1 MKLTE
6 YIKVGHSDPQ
16 PPNLGGLKRLL
27 LSGILLAITSVM
39 FGQGAK
45 NIRINEVLTNNTASI
60 VDEFGNREAWI
71 ELENTSFTTYNIRG
85 MYFTTDRSVLDP
97 QMSVP
102 ERIKRMSVIPSGDPR
117 TQIGGRQHIVFFGNS
132 NPAQG
137 KLHLALEVPMSQP
150 VWVALYNGNATELI
164 DSVSVPALAADQSYA
179 RHGNNWSV
187 KKADNVTPGIENFIK
202 TDETKDAK
210 LKREDPHGIGITLL
224 AMGIVFFCLA
234 LLFVFFWLFGLIM
247 RHLDT
252 AKKVA
257 NTQPI
262 KTVTKTVEVTHDIAH
277 ATGNI
282 LQDGLKT
289 KGIDK
294 EVYIAVISMAL
305 KQYQDDVHDVESGII
320 TIKNRQ
326 TGWSDEYSQMTHF
339 HDPMQPQNHQGP
351 RIPTTPELH

>member
-1 MKLTE
+1 MNKNKSL
-6 YIKVGHSDPQ
+6 
-16 PPNLGGLKRLL
+16 LGSLLL
-27 LSGILLAITSVM
+27 LSATTV

-45 NIRINEVLTNNTASI
+45 NIRLNEVLTNNTASI
-60 VDEFGNREAWI
+60 EDEFGSREAWI

-85 MYFTTDRSVLDP
+85 MYLTTDRSVLNP

-117 TQIGGRQHIVFFGNS
+117 TQIGGRQHVVFFCNS

-137 KLHLALEVPMSQP
+137 KLHLSLQVPMSEP
-150 VWVALYNGNATELI
+150 LWIGFYNGNAEELI
-164 DSVSVPALAADQSYA
+164 DSVTVPALAADQSYA
-179 RHGNNWSV
+179 RHGNTWSV
-187 KKADNVTPGIENFIK
+187 KSAENVTPGIENFIQ

-210 LKREDPHGIGITLL
+210 LKREDPYGVGITLL

-234 LLFVFFWLFGLIM
+234 LLFVFFWIFGLIM
-247 RHLDT
+247 RNVET

-320 TIKNRQ
+320 TIKNHQ

-339 HDPMQPQNHQGP
+339 HDPMQPQSHKAPQ
-351 RIPTTPELH
+351 IPTTPKLR

>member
-1 MKLTE
+1 M
-6 YIKVGHSDPQ
+6 
-16 PPNLGGLKRLL
+16 NNFRLL
-27 LSGILLAITSVM
+27 LSGMMLASASAVM
-39 FGQGAK
+39 AQGAS

-60 VDEFGNREAWI
+60 LDEFGNREAWI

-97 QMSVP
+97 EMSVP

-117 TQIGGRQHIVFFGNS
+117 TQIGGRQHLVFFGNS
-132 NPAQG
+132 SPAKG
-137 KLHLALEVPMSQP
+137 KLHLSLPIPLSEP
-150 VWVALYNGNATELI
+150 VWIGFYNGNAVELI

-179 RHGNNWSV
+179 RHGNKWSV
-187 KKADNVTPGIENFIK
+187 KSAENVTPGIENFIK
-202 TDETKDAK
+202 TDETKDAY
-210 LKREDPHGIGITLL
+210 LKREDPHGFGITLL
-224 AMGIVFFCLA
+224 AMGIVFFCLF
-234 LLFVFFWLFGLIM
+234 LLFVFFWIFGLIM
-247 RHLDT
+247 RNIDT
-252 AKKVA
+252 AKKVV

-262 KTVTKTVEVTHDIAH
+262 KPITKTVEVTHDIAH

-320 TIKNRQ
+320 TIK
-326 TGWSDEYSQMTHF
+326 TKDTDWTDEGSQMTHF
-339 HDPMQPQNHQGP
+339 SSPVIPTSHNAP
-351 RIPTTPELH
+351 RIPTTPKIR

>member
-1 MKLTE
+1 MNKA
-6 YIKVGHSDPQ
+6 K
-16 PPNLGGLKRLL
+16 LL
-27 LSGILLAITSVM
+27 LSGLLLASTSAVM
-39 FGQGAK
+39 AQGAK
-45 NIRINEVLTNNTASI
+45 NIRLNEVMTNNTASI
-60 VDEFGNREAWI
+60 QDEYGQREAWI

-85 MYFTTDRSVLDP
+85 MYLTTDRSVLNP
-97 QMSVP
+97 EMTVP
-102 ERIKRMSVIPSGDPR
+102 ERIKRMTIIPNGEPR

-137 KLHLALEVPMSQP
+137 KLHLSLKVPMSEP
-150 VWVALYNGNATELI
+150 VWIGFYNGNAEELI
-164 DSVSVPALAADQSYA
+164 DSVTVPALAADQSYA
-179 RHGNNWSV
+179 RHGNQWSV
-187 KKADNVTPGIENFIK
+187 KSAENVTPGIENFIK

-234 LLFVFFWLFGLIM
+234 LLFIFFWIFGVIM
-247 RHLDT
+247 NHLDT

-262 KTVTKTVEVTHDIAH
+262 KPITKTVEITHDLAH

-282 LQDGLKT
+282 LQDGLGK

-320 TIKNRQ
+320 TIKTKD

-339 HDPMQPQNHQGP
+339 HDPLQPSSHTAP
-351 RIPTTPELH
+351 RIPTTPNLR

>member
-1 MKLTE
+1 M
-6 YIKVGHSDPQ
+6 
-16 PPNLGGLKRLL
+16 NNFRLL
-27 LSGILLAITSVM
+27 LSGLLLASTSAVM
-39 FGQGAK
+39 AQGAK
-45 NIRINEVLTNNTASI
+45 NIRLNEVMTNNTASI
-60 VDEFGNREAWI
+60 QDEYGQREAWI

-85 MYFTTDRSVLDP
+85 MYLTTDRSVLNP
-97 QMSVP
+97 EMTVP
-102 ERIKRMSVIPSGDPR
+102 ERIKRMTIIPNGEPR

-137 KLHLALEVPMSQP
+137 KLHLSLKVPMSEL
-150 VWVALYNGNATELI
+150 VWIGFYNGNAEELI
-164 DSVSVPALAADQSYA
+164 DSVTVPALAANQSFA
-179 RHGNNWSV
+179 RHGNQWSV
-187 KKADNVTPGIENFIK
+187 KSAENVTPGIENFIK

-234 LLFVFFWLFGLIM
+234 LLFIFFWIFGVIM
-247 RHLDT
+247 NHLDT

-262 KTVTKTVEVTHDIAH
+262 KPITKTVEITHDLAH

-282 LQDGLKT
+282 LQDGLGK

-320 TIKNRQ
+320 TIKTKD

-339 HDPMQPQNHQGP
+339 HDPLQPSSHTAP
-351 RIPTTPELH
+351 RIPTTPNLR